1 MSQQFKE
8 LVQVTDALYQ
18 VELAKVQKIAAE
30 EARLRQALADLDS
43 QARDAMNAAQDD
55 MMAVRALGADLLWR
69 QWVGRARAALQ
80 MQLAQVLVRKNEAMV
95 KLRRAFGKT
104 TVAQDL
110 LEQELHKVAKE
121 REAKRI
127 ATDLE
132 RLAQ

>member
-18 VELAKVQKIAAE
+18 VELAEVQKIAAE

-43 QARDAMNAAQDD
+43 QARDAMDAAQDD

-132 RLAQ
+132 QLAQ

>member
-127 ATDLE
+127 VTDLE
-132 RLAQ
+132 QLAQ

>member
-43 QARDAMNAAQDD
+43 QARDAMDAAQDD

-95 KLRRAFGKT
+95 KLRRAFGKA

-132 RLAQ
+132 QLAQ

>member
-43 QARDAMNAAQDD
+43 QARDAMDAAQDD

-132 RLAQ
+132 QLAQ